1 MDMVGSEGESPLCG
15 TDFEI
20 LVVSC
25 ILFEVLV
32 LKRCSTSVSDL
43 MSSVQ
48 LCQLHSSFDKGT
60 EKSSIYI

>member
-1 MDMVGSEGESPLCG
+1 MGMDMVGSEGESPLCG

-25 ILFEVLV
+25 ILFEVLF

-43 MSSVQ
+43 MSSV
-48 LCQLHSSFDKGT
+48 
-60 EKSSIYI
+60 